1 MQRSPLL
8 IISAIILVVCSCLAL
23 AAAPFMA
30 YFTYVEYFVPYHF
43 GTRVIDAPFYV
54 RVAIAFFELSAFFL
68 GIITAV
74 QTVRQKSF
82 WLSLSGATFLLVTG
96 LLFFANYVINALP
109 FIESFS
115 DYNTRLIN
123 FQQYSGLS
131 IITLSSISIIL
142 LVFRRKSFESKGN
155 LLVTSGV
162 AMILT
167 SIISA
172 LFAVFSYNSYKEA
185 FGQFLGN
192 YPFSILIVS
201 ICTSVSALLAG
212 IFLLMKKCGE
222 LSITLMVLSLLS
234 ALSLPFI
241 FVAIYPWVGTFGKG
255 LVSESPVIVLSAV
268 ALVLAVYSRRQ
279 GSKPIAA

>member
-1 MQRSPLL
+1 MTMQRSTLL
-8 IISAIILVVCSCLAL
+8 TVGAIVLVVGSCLAL

-54 RVAIAFFELSAFFL
+54 RVVIAVFELSAFFL

-115 DYNTRLIN
+115 DYNTGLLN

-162 AMILT
+162 AMILV

-172 LFAVFSYNSYKEA
+172 LFALFSYNSYKEA
-185 FGQFLGN
+185 FGEFLGN
-192 YPFSILIVS
+192 YPFSILVVS
-201 ICTSVSALLAG
+201 ICTFVFAVPAG
-212 IFLLMKKCGE
+212 IFLLTKKCGK
-222 LSITLMVLSLLS
+222 LSITLTVLSLLS

-241 FVAIYPWVGTFGKG
+241 FVVIYPWIGSFGKG
-255 LVSESPVIVLSAV
+255 LVGESPVILLSAL
-268 ALVLAVYSRRQ
+268 ALVLAVYSRKR
-279 GSKPIAA
+279 KE